1 MTGRAKNCIHIV
13 LPKLLWCSIL
23 PSFSNMKKVLR
34 YIFSILLL
42 WFVAHCTYIIT
53 DGLFDEDTVADV
65 AVILGSTVN
74 EDGSISPRLKARLD
88 KGYDLY
94 RTGKVN
100 KLMVSG
106 GTGKEG
112 YPEGTVMAAYL
123 EVMGVNRQDIIIDD
137 EGNNTYLT
145 ALHYKEAAAQ
155 QGFQSVIVVSQ
166 YFHITRCKMVFR
178 KLGITNLS
186 GAHAEY
192 FELRDLY
199 SAAREFVGFMF
210 IGGGIKAIIEP
221 FTYINLARKLN
232 PYP

>member
-1 MTGRAKNCIHIV
+1 
-13 LPKLLWCSIL
+13 
-23 PSFSNMKKVLR
+23 MKKWLK
-34 YIFSILLL
+34 YIVAILAL
-42 WFVAHCTYIIT
+42 WFVGHTTYIVI
-53 DGLFDEDTVADV
+53 DGLMDEDTTADV
-65 AVILGSTVN
+65 AVILGTTVN
-74 EDGSISPRLKARLD
+74 EDGSLSPRLKARLD
-88 KGYDLY
+88 KGYELY

-112 YPEGTVMAAYL
+112 QPEGLVMAAYL
-123 EVMGVNRQDIIIDD
+123 EILGVGRQDIIVDD

-178 KLGITNLS
+178 KLGITNVT

-192 FELRDLY
+192 FELRDIY
-199 SAAREFVGFMF
+199 STAREFVGFY
-210 IGGGIKAIIEP
+210 A
-221 FTYINLARKLN
+221 YLWR
-232 PYP
+232 Y